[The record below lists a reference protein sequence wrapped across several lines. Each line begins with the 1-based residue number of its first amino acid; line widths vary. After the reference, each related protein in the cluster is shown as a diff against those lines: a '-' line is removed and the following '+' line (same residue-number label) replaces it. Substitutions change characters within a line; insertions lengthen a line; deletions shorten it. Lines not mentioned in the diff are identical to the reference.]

1 MAKVVST
8 TEAKNKLTSLVAWA
22 AEHQDVVIVESH
34 GRPRA
39 VILSFAEYEKLKALL
54 EQQRRRDVLDRL
66 RRIKE
71 PARERNQDLTEAQA
85 IELADRFV
93 REVVDDMAAEG
104 KITFA
109 RDT

>member
-39 VILSFAEYEKLKALL
+39 VILSFAEYEKLKALV
-54 EQQRRRDVLDRL
+54 E
-66 RRIKE
+66 
-71 PARERNQDLTEAQA
+71 
-85 IELADRFV
+85 
-93 REVVDDMAAEG
+93 
-104 KITFA
+104 
-109 RDT
+109 